1 MVTLSCLAAVLAVV
15 TPMVAALRAPP
26 VSRWRN
32 SAALRCGTVVVIGAM
47 PRALRR
53 TELWSWSKPCCEL
66 SANSRD
72 TANSAFMRHGVV
84 AAVGAMLRVVAVV
97 GAILRAFTPHGVV
110 VVAGAMLRTLRE
122 CS

>member
-1 MVTLSCLAAVLAVV
+1 M
-15 TPMVAALRAPP
+15 
-26 VSRWRN
+26 
-32 SAALRCGTVVVIGAM
+32 IGAM

-97 GAILRAFTPHGVV
+97 GAILRALRRTELWSWPEPCCELCANARDTANLAFMQRGVV
-110 VVAGAMLRTLRE
+110 AVVGAMLGET
-122 CS
+122 